1 MAPSEFSDE
10 RKSVPMRKHH
20 ALPGLFIEPKPP
32 VRPAFWIGA
41 PKDGFTRYCA
51 QQCAV
56 TIPLDEMTVSEA
68 LIIQRR
74 QTLVATLIA
83 VQKAKARH
91 EIQHANVVSR

>member
-1 MAPSEFSDE
+1 
-10 RKSVPMRKHH
+10 MRKHH
-20 ALPGLFIEPKPP
+20 ALLGIFIEPKPP

-41 PKDGFTRYCA
+41 PKDGFTNYCA

-56 TIPLDEMTVSEA
+56 TIPLDDVTLTEA

-74 QTLVATLIA
+74 QTLMVTA
-83 VQKAKARH
+83 VEKAKARH